1 MFQDMSHT
9 HTHTSLSYVAC
20 IGLEK
25 IMLKTKKHMNLAG
38 YPAGYPVSGLAGYP
52 AGYPVP
58 LPDYPAGYRMAK
70 KAGYPA
76 GYPASR
82 ISGTSLVILYLGNDP
97 TLSCL

>member
-1 MFQDMSHT
+1 
-9 HTHTSLSYVAC
+9 
-20 IGLEK
+20 
-25 IMLKTKKHMNLAG
+25 MNLAG

-82 ISGTSLVILYLGNDP
+82 ISGTSLVKGCFYNVRTSL
-97 TLSCL
+97 LSFEF

>member
-1 MFQDMSHT
+1 
-9 HTHTSLSYVAC
+9 
-20 IGLEK
+20 
-25 IMLKTKKHMNLAG
+25 MNLAG

-76 GYPASR
+76 SR
-82 ISGTSLVILYLGNDP
+82 ISGTSLVKKKFPIPIKHIL
-97 TLSCL
+97 TQTKFIVF